1 MTGDLNSLAKRGIE
15 AIVTALMPVPLQSS
29 AIVKHCIDLLA
40 QALEVPADAEV
51 QDSELATVCFETREQ
66 RLVWRDILSEA
77 VSQHEM
83 EALHSLFYVES
94 SPGSYPRRPPST
106 TGSHGIASA
115 VVSHERMVAPNGEGC
130 MIMPN
135 LGDAVGPSERP
146 AFVDFASAW

>member
-1 MTGDLNSLAKRGIE
+1 MTGDLNSLAKQGVE
-15 AIVTALMPVPLQSS
+15 ASVTSPMPVPLQSS

-40 QALEVPADAEV
+40 EALEVPADAEV

-83 EALHSLFYVES
+83 KTLCSLFYVES
-94 SPGSYPRRPPST
+94 SPGSYPRLSPST

-115 VVSHERMVAPNGEGC
+115 VVSNGRIVAPNESLVDTAIGVGE
-130 MIMPN
+130 
-135 LGDAVGPSERP
+135 
-146 AFVDFASAW
+146 